1 MSRLPPKPQ
10 RRAGVRAAAAEATR
24 EAILRAATR
33 MFARYGYDGATV
45 EKISTAAKSVDRMI
59 YYYFGSKEGL
69 FIAVLEGIYA
79 RMADAENE
87 LVLDESQPLEALAD
101 MVRFVIRY
109 YREHPEFIT
118 LLNTENL
125 HQGRHIGKSRRARD
139 YSSPATTLIGRLL
152 EKGQAQGLVRP
163 GIDSVQLYL
172 LIAASGYFHM
182 SNRYTLSAFLGQR
195 IDTPEA
201 VQEWERF
208 ITECVLRA
216 IRADGADI
224 SLGTQA

>member
-1 MSRLPPKPQ
+1 M
-10 RRAGVRAAAAEATR
+10 
-24 EAILRAATR
+24 RAATR